1 MNDTE
6 FRKRGFLPVA
16 CIMHAD
22 KDRGAVGRVI
32 VKKKRKGMGP
42 AYFVAAL
49 FLIRG
54 KLAYGDAVE
63 ITREQAAESQKVAF
77 RLTAGSR
84 KHKFTVPGVN
94 RQGI

>member
-22 KDRGAVGRVI
+22 KDRGTVGRVI
-32 VKKKRKGMGP
+32 VKKKRKGSGP

-49 FLIRG
+49 FLIKG
-54 KLAYGDAVE
+54 KLAYGEAVE
-63 ITREQAAESQKVAF
+63 ITPAQAEESQKVAF
-77 RLTAGSR
+77 LIDSR
-84 KHKFTVPGVN
+84 SPKA
-94 RQGI
+94 